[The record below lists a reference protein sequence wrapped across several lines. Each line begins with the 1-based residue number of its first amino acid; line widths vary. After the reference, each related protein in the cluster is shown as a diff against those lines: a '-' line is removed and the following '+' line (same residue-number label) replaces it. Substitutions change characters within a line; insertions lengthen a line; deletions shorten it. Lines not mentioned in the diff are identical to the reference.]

1 MTFKDN
7 TEKMSM
13 SLAYNEMNQM
23 ESFIQQRV
31 PYEIQCQYGDWCLR
45 VKVMCTSDL
54 PRVYS

>member
-1 MTFKDN
+1 
-7 TEKMSM
+7 M

-23 ESFIQQRV
+23 ESFIQQQV
-31 PYEIQCQYGDWCLR
+31 PHEIQCQSATQWCLR